1 MPSIKKDAK
10 QQKALT
16 EISEGLATIRALN
29 TILVTGWKGNIIINY
44 DTGESG
50 RNKFVRLALDPEKN
64 EKEWASVLKL
74 AQQQKSRLAKEIKNK
89 AMKFAINLDKSDTL
103 VMGPADA
110 AVQAETRPEQGP
122 EDEDGL
128 AGVLDVGG
136 DDNGMQAGNNF
147 MPVDEEDID
156 PYEGEPNPDSE
167 GF

>member
-64 EKEWASVLKL
+64 EKDWASVLKL

-103 VMGPADA
+103 VMGPA
-110 AVQAETRPEQGP
+110 
-122 EDEDGL
+122 EDRKS
-128 AGVLDVGG
+128 VV
-136 DDNGMQAGNNF
+136 
-147 MPVDEEDID
+147 
-156 PYEGEPNPDSE
+156 
-167 GF
+167 